1 MENVKKNQII
11 LVSTV
16 VMLLLTVIIT
26 SVVLVIKKRN
36 DVTIE
41 TKAKFK
47 QIYASDY
54 DLHVLGDNYYF
65 GTYDNKI
72 SVFIDNNGKELYK
85 CLVELAYD
93 GIYKTKD
100 NKYFAKYEFI
110 NLANG
115 KHIEFFSKYINNKYL
130 EINKSDMENIINVL
144 KW

>member
-26 SVVLVIKKRN
+26 SVVLVIKKKN

-41 TKAKFK
+41 TKVKFK

-54 DLHVLGDNYYF
+54 DLHILGDNYYF

-85 CLVELAYD
+85 CLLIE
-93 GIYKTKD
+93 
-100 NKYFAKYEFI
+100 YFFI
-110 NLANG
+110 NG
-115 KHIEFFSKYINNKYL
+115 YVWKGHE
-130 EINKSDMENIINVL
+130 VL
-144 KW
+144 IVLMHA